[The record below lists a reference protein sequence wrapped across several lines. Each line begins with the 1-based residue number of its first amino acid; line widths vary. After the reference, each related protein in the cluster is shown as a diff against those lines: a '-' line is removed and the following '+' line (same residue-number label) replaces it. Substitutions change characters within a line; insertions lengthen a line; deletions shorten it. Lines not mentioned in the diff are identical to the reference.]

1 MHKRVVL
8 TVWKTTAEQ
17 DGALKKKAESSE
29 TQKGK
34 SVQLLN
40 KRKRVL
46 PIKSRESEPEHVALC
61 SGSCHINRA
70 SSQNNKESPG
80 SRSCRCTGSCL
91 LCFPSGKWE
100 SEASDGISVKSLSDG
115 PDAGFGCILPVFVF
129 YSVLRLFL
137 DPKHCS
143 KILENNQSNCFLLL
157 LRCKAAM
164 QWKKT
169 QINNVFIANTYTTV
183 HCTSVPLF
191 SKKQMG
197 FLWILPV

>member
-1 MHKRVVL
+1 MHKWVVL

-129 YSVLRLFL
+129 YSVLRLFP
-137 DPKHCS
+137 DSKHCC
-143 KILENNQSNCFLLL
+143 KILEKWPIQLFPAAATMQSCN
-157 LRCKAAM
+157 AM
-164 QWKKT
+164 QKTQINAMQKT
-169 QINNVFIANTYTTV
+169 QINNVFTYTTV
-183 HCTSVPLF
+183 HCTSVPIF
-191 SKKQMG
+191 S
-197 FLWILPV
+197 